1 MRVVTR
7 DMRRQLE
14 RDNAKRPPILTQIPS
29 DKRPSGVDAT
39 RIEVW
44 RSREFLVQVFIEEDG
59 VQRISMNRTT
69 ARLDGRWDDALTW
82 DEIQEIK
89 RQIGRADNYAIEVY
103 PRDRDVVNVANMRH
117 LWVLPVPLSIGWF
130 KQKEVQ
136 QLISF
141 STTTKKE

>member
-29 DKRPSGVDAT
+29 DKRPSVVDAT

-44 RSREFLVQVFIEEDG
+44 RRREFLVQVFIEEDG

-89 RQIGRADNYAIEVY
+89 RQIGTGHKHAHRGKPPEPQA
-103 PRDRDVVNVANMRH
+103 
-117 LWVLPVPLSIGWF
+117 
-130 KQKEVQ
+130 
-136 QLISF
+136 
-141 STTTKKE
+141 